1 MAVGSV
7 LGAVLIF
14 VVVAVI
20 IIFCNA
26 NKRKAKDKVRR
37 ASINRGYEPEYEMKN
52 WHGYGPRSSGAA
64 IMIEPYKKETRLG
77 SSFSIGN
84 SSVQPMV
91 CNTILEHYESFEI
104 VGTGQHLSSQV

>member
-14 VVVAVI
+14 VVVGVI
-20 IIFCNA
+20 IILCNA

-52 WHGYGPRSSGAA
+52 WHGYGPRSA
-64 IMIEPYKKETRLG
+64 IMVEPYKKETRLG
-77 SSFSIGN
+77 SSLSIGN

-91 CNTILEHYESFEI
+91 CNTILEHYESFEM
-104 VGTGQHLSSQV
+104 